1 MKAPVSTPGAA
12 LLARQDRSDLNFRR
26 LLVGAVAL
34 VILVLLSA
42 SVATLVLVS
51 QSEDITR
58 WVNHTYQAQHAVA
71 DMRVSI
77 ASDESARRGYLITHD
92 PVYMNAYRQ
101 SATDLPRELE
111 RFAALTA
118 DNPRQQATAARL
130 QPLFT
135 AKVNEQETSLQA
147 AAGDTRGR
155 LDPAML
161 IREDQASADRIRAAL
176 NAMMDEEGR
185 LLGERSTSQSAHA
198 ELLLVIVLSSSVLV
212 ALLAAGSVL
221 LVRRYATDLD
231 RSQQALKRLNT
242 GLEDEVGR
250 RTADLTRANE
260 EIQRFAYIVSH
271 DLRSPLVNVMGF
283 TSELET
289 ATKPLRELVARLKAE
304 APNLLTRQATE
315 AVELDLPESI
325 TFIRSSTQK
334 MDRLINAILRLSRE
348 GRRNL
353 NPEPVQMAP
362 LIEGVMASLKQQTDA
377 RGASI
382 AIEAALPD
390 LVNDRLAVEQVFSN
404 VVENALKYLKPGRPG
419 RIVVRGHTAGAMQ
432 VYDIED
438 NGRGIDPKDH
448 ERVFELFRRS
458 GAQDQP
464 GEGIGLA
471 HVRAL
476 VYRLGGTITVQ
487 SELDRGATFRIC
499 LPQVLA
505 KA

>member
-1 MKAPVSTPGAA
+1 MITAAAA

-26 LLVGAVAL
+26 WLVSGVAL
-34 VILVLLSA
+34 AILVLLSA
-42 SVATLVLVS
+42 SVATVILVS
-51 QSEDITR
+51 QSQDITR
-58 WVNHTYQAQHAVA
+58 WVNHTYQAQRAVN

-77 ASDESARRGYLITHD
+77 ARDESARRGFLITHD
-92 PVYMNAYRQ
+92 AFYMNAYRE
-101 SATDLPRELE
+101 SATALPRELE
-111 RFAALTA
+111 RFGALTA
-118 DNPRQQATAARL
+118 DNPRQQEAVARL
-130 QPLFT
+130 QPLIT
-135 AKVNEQETSLQA
+135 AKQNEQESSLQTA
-147 AAGDTRGR
+147 SGDTRGQI
-155 LDPAML
+155 DPATL
-161 IREDQASADRIRAAL
+161 IRENRASALRIREAL
-176 NAMMDEEGR
+176 NGMMDEEGR
-185 LLGERSTSQSAHA
+185 LLAERTEAQTAHA
-198 ELLLVIVLSSSVLV
+198 TMLLLVVLSSSVLV
-212 ALLAAGSVL
+212 ALLAAGAFL
-221 LVRRYATDLD
+221 LVRRYAADLD
-231 RSQQALKRLNT
+231 RSQAALKLLNS

-283 TSELET
+283 TAELET
-289 ATKPLRELVARLKAE
+289 AAKPLRELVARLKAE
-304 APNLLTRQATE
+304 APALLTRQATE

-353 NPEPVQMAP
+353 TAEPVDMDA
-362 LIEGVMASLKQQTDA
+362 LIEGVVASLKQQTDA
-377 RGASI
+377 RGATI
-382 AIEAALPD
+382 TAEGVLPD

-419 RIVVRGHTAGAMQ
+419 RIVVRGRTEGAMRLYE
-432 VYDIED
+432 VED
-438 NGRGIDPKDH
+438 NGRGIDAKDH
-448 ERVFELFRRS
+448 ERVFELFRRA

-476 VYRLGGTITVQ
+476 VYRLGGTITVE
-487 SELDRGATFRIC
+487 SVLDQGATFRIC
-499 LPQVLA
+499 LPKVLA

>member
-1 MKAPVSTPGAA
+1 MSSEAA
-12 LLARQDRSDLNFRR
+12 AFPARQDRVELVFRR
-26 LLVGAVAL
+26 WLVAAVAL
-34 VILVLLSA
+34 AILVLLSA
-42 SVATLVLVS
+42 SVAALVLVS
-51 QSEDITR
+51 QSEEITR

-77 ASDESARRGYLITHD
+77 ARDEAARRGYLITRD
-92 PVYMNAYRQ
+92 AFYMDAYRQ
-101 SATDLPRELE
+101 SATELPRELE
-111 RFAALTA
+111 RFGALTA
-118 DNPRQQATAARL
+118 DNPRQRDAVARL
-130 QPLFT
+130 QPLVT
-135 AKVNEQETSLQA
+135 AKLNEQETSLQE
-147 AAGDTRGR
+147 AAGDTGGR
-155 LDPAML
+155 IDPAML
-161 IREDQASADRIRAAL
+161 IRENQASADRIRTAL

-185 LLGERSTSQSAHA
+185 LLSERRQAQSDHA
-198 ELLLVIVLSSSVLV
+198 ALLLVVVLSSSVLV
-212 ALLAAGSVL
+212 ALLAVGAFL
-221 LVRRYATDLD
+221 LVRRYAADLD
-231 RSQQALKRLNT
+231 RSQQALKLLNA
-242 GLEDEVGR
+242 GLEDEVRR

-283 TSELET
+283 TAELE
-289 ATKPLRELVARLKAE
+289 AAAKPLRELVARVKAE
-304 APNLLTRQATE
+304 APDLLTRQASE

-353 NPEPVQMAP
+353 TAEPVDMAA
-362 LIEGVMASLKQQTDA
+362 VMAGIIASLKQQTDA
-377 RGASI
+377 KGA
-382 AIEAALPD
+382 AIEVEGSLPD

-419 RIVVRGHTAGAMQ
+419 RIVVRGRAEGAMQ
-432 VYDIED
+432 HYEVED

-448 ERVFELFRRS
+448 ERVFELFRRA

-476 VYRLGGTITVQ
+476 VYRLGGTIAVD
-487 SELDRGATFRIC
+487 SELERGATFRIC
-499 LPQVLA
+499 LPKILA

>member
-1 MKAPVSTPGAA
+1 MITAAAA
-12 LLARQDRSDLNFRR
+12 LLARQDRADLHFRR
-26 LLVGAVAL
+26 WLVGAVAL

-51 QSEDITR
+51 QSRDITE
-58 WVNHTYQAQHAVA
+58 WVNHTYQVEHVVS
-71 DMRVSI
+71 DMRVSV
-77 ASDESARRGYLITHD
+77 ARDESARRGFLITHD
-92 PVYMNAYRQ
+92 PVYMSSYRE
-101 SATDLPRELE
+101 SSTALPRELE
-111 RFAALTA
+111 RLAALTA
-118 DNPRQQATAARL
+118 DNPRQQAAVAHL
-130 QPLFT
+130 QPLIT
-135 AKVNEQETSLQA
+135 AKLNEQEASLRA
-147 AAGDTRGR
+147 AAGSAGGQVD
-155 LDPAML
+155 AAAL
-161 IREDQASADRIRAAL
+161 IRENRASALQIRDVL
-176 NAMMDEEGR
+176 GAMMAEEGR
-185 LLGERSTSQSAHA
+185 LLAERSEGQATHA
-198 ELLLVIVLSSSVLV
+198 TLLLVVVLASSVLV
-212 ALLAAGSVL
+212 ALLAAGAFL
-221 LVRRYATDLD
+221 LVRRYAADLD
-231 RSQQALKRLNT
+231 RSQAALKVLNT

-283 TSELET
+283 TAELET
-289 ATKPLRELVARLKAE
+289 AAKPLRELIARLRTE
-304 APNLLTRQATE
+304 APALLTRQATE

-325 TFIRSSTQK
+325 SFIRSSTQK

-353 NPEPVQMAP
+353 TPEPVDMAAVT
-362 LIEGVMASLKQQTDA
+362 GAAVASLKQQTDA
-377 RGASI
+377 KGAV
-382 AIEAALPD
+382 IEVEGRLPD
-390 LVNDRLAVEQVFSN
+390 LVSDRLAVEQVFSN

-419 RIVVRGHTAGAMQ
+419 RIVVRGRTEGAMR
-432 VYDIED
+432 VYEVED

-448 ERVFELFRRS
+448 ERVFELFRRA

-476 VYRLGGTITVQ
+476 VYRLGGTITVA

-499 LPQVLA
+499 LPHVLA

>member
-1 MKAPVSTPGAA
+1 MSNAA
-12 LLARQDRSDLNFRR
+12 ADLLARQDRSDLEFRR
-26 LLVGAVAL
+26 WLVSGVAL

-51 QSEDITR
+51 QSEEITR
-58 WVNHTYQAQHAVA
+58 WVNHTYQAQRAVN

-77 ASDESARRGYLITHD
+77 ARDESARRGYLITRD
-92 PVYMNAYRQ
+92 SFYMSAYRE
-101 SATDLPRELE
+101 SATALPRELE
-111 RFAALTA
+111 RFGALTA
-118 DNPRQQATAARL
+118 DNPRQQDAVARL
-130 QPLFT
+130 QPLIT
-135 AKVNEQETSLQA
+135 AKLNEQQNSLQA
-147 AAGDTRGR
+147 ASSDVRGQ
-155 LDPAML
+155 LDPATL
-161 IREDQASADRIRAAL
+161 IRENQASALRIRDAL
-176 NAMMDEEGR
+176 NGMMAEEGR
-185 LLGERSTSQSAHA
+185 LLADRTQAQSTHA
-198 ELLLVIVLSSSVLV
+198 TMLLLVVLSSSVLV
-212 ALLAAGSVL
+212 ALLAVGAFL
-221 LVRRYATDLD
+221 LVRRYAADLD
-231 RSQQALKRLNT
+231 RSQQALKLLNS

-250 RTADLTRANE
+250 RTADLVRANE

-289 ATKPLRELVARLKAE
+289 AAKPLRELVARLKAE
-304 APNLLTRQATE
+304 APDLLTRQATE

-353 NPEPVQMAP
+353 TPEPVPMGA
-362 LIEGVMASLKQQTDA
+362 LIEGVVASLKQQTDA

-382 AIEAALPD
+382 EIEGALPD
-390 LVNDRLAVEQVFSN
+390 LVSDRLAVEQVFSN

-419 RIVVRGHTAGAMQ
+419 RIVVRGRTEGAMRLYE
-432 VYDIED
+432 VED

-448 ERVFELFRRS
+448 ERVFELFRRA

-476 VYRLGGTITVQ
+476 VYRLGGTITVE
-487 SELDRGATFRIC
+487 SVLDQGATFRIC
-499 LPQVLA
+499 LPKVLA

>member
-1 MKAPVSTPGAA
+1 MITAAAA
-12 LLARQDRSDLNFRR
+12 LLGGGDRSDLAFRR
-26 LLVGAVAL
+26 WLVAAVGL
-34 VILVLLSA
+34 VIFVLLSA
-42 SVATLVLVS
+42 SVATVILVS
-51 QSEDITR
+51 QSQDITR
-58 WVNHTYQAQHAVA
+58 WVNHTYQAQRAVN
-71 DMRVSI
+71 DMRVSL
-77 ASDESARRGYLITHD
+77 ARDESARRGFLITRD
-92 PVYMNAYRQ
+92 AFYMNAYRE
-101 SATDLPRELE
+101 SATALPRELE
-111 RFAALTA
+111 RFGALTA
-118 DNPRQQATAARL
+118 DNPRQQEAVARL
-130 QPLFT
+130 QPLIT
-135 AKVNEQETSLQA
+135 AKQNEQENSLEA
-147 AAGDTRGR
+147 ASGDARGQIDSVT
-155 LDPAML
+155 LV
-161 IREDQASADRIRAAL
+161 RENRASALRIRNAL
-176 NAMMDEEGR
+176 NGMMDEEGR
-185 LLGERSTSQSAHA
+185 LLAERTDAQTSHA
-198 ELLLVIVLSSSVLV
+198 TMLLLVVLSSSVLV
-212 ALLAAGSVL
+212 ALLAAAAFL
-221 LVRRYATDLD
+221 LVRRYAADLD
-231 RSQQALKRLNT
+231 RSQAALKLLNS

-250 RTADLTRANE
+250 RTADLLRANE

-283 TSELET
+283 TSELES
-289 ATKPLRELVARLKAE
+289 AAKPLRELVARLKAE

-353 NPEPVQMAP
+353 ASETVGMGA
-362 LIEGVMASLKQQTDA
+362 LIDGIVASLKQQTDA
-377 RGASI
+377 R
-382 AIEAALPD
+382 EATIQVEGALPD

-419 RIVVRGHTAGAMQ
+419 RILVRGRTEGAMQ
-432 VYDIED
+432 LYEVED

-448 ERVFELFRRS
+448 ERVFELFRRA

-476 VYRLGGTITVQ
+476 VYRLGGTITVE
-487 SELDRGATFRIC
+487 SELDRGATFRIS

>member
-1 MKAPVSTPGAA
+1 MITAAAA
-12 LLARQDRSDLNFRR
+12 LLARQDRSDLEFRR
-26 LLVGAVAL
+26 LLVAGVAL
-34 VILVLLSA
+34 ALLVLLSA
-42 SVATLVLVS
+42 SVASVILVS
-51 QSEDITR
+51 QSQDITR
-58 WVNHTYQAQHAVA
+58 WVNHTYQAQRAVN

-77 ASDESARRGYLITHD
+77 ARDESARRGYLITHD
-92 PVYMNAYRQ
+92 GFYMNAYRE
-101 SATDLPRELE
+101 SATALPRELE
-111 RFAALTA
+111 RFGALTA
-118 DNPRQQATAARL
+118 DNPRQQDAVARL
-130 QPLFT
+130 QPLLT
-135 AKVNEQETSLQA
+135 AKLNEQESSLQA
-147 AAGDTRGR
+147 ASADTRNEI
-155 LDPAML
+155 DPATL
-161 IREDQASADRIRAAL
+161 IRENQASALQIRDAL
-176 NAMMDEEGR
+176 NGMMAEEGR
-185 LLGERSTSQSAHA
+185 LLADRTQAQSTHA
-198 ELLLVIVLSSSVLV
+198 TLLLLVVLSSSVLV
-212 ALLAAGSVL
+212 AMLAAGAFL
-221 LVRRYATDLD
+221 LVRRYAADLD
-231 RSQQALKRLNT
+231 RSQAALKLLNA
-242 GLEDEVGR
+242 GLEDEVAR

-289 ATKPLRELVARLKAE
+289 AAKPLRELVARLKAE
-304 APNLLTRQATE
+304 APGLLTRQAAE
-315 AVELDLPESI
+315 AVELDLPEAI

-353 NPEPVQMAP
+353 APEPVEMAA
-362 LIEGVMASLKQQTDA
+362 LIAGVVASLKQQTDA
-377 RGASI
+377 RGATI
-382 AIEAALPD
+382 DVEGALPD
-390 LVNDRLAVEQVFSN
+390 PVSDRLAVEQVFSN

-419 RIVVRGHTAGAMQ
+419 RIVVRGRTEGALR
-432 VYDIED
+432 VYEVED

-448 ERVFELFRRS
+448 ERVFELFRRA

-476 VYRLGGTITVQ
+476 VYRLGGTITVT